1 MSQSSELFPNTV
13 AVVEVDNK
21 QSVGAKKFQHIWRFV
36 TNQMNMA
43 YMLGS
48 GLIMPPTGFGHK
60 YYQDTL
66 KLVPGWIPLFPQALS
81 VEALEYVVSERPQQL
96 NACYAE
102 IDLSGISCSAWR
114 YASGQWQQ
122 IKFPEDLNGTEE
134 LLLLPAPLPIS
145 LIKNT
150 IVFAEAEHAKA
161 FTNSFNDYGNAELI
175 PLKASTKKPEF
186 NKKKTLPWP
195 LATSDTAGPQP
206 QHTDLSAVNA
216 IGGAVSALAIFSQS
230 NHVAKAAYQ
239 AIAGRISTQTAPE
252 NQLNLLNV
260 VTGWTYEI
268 QAENVPKD
276 TFALLVQSLY
286 EHIGSSDYGSALDI
300 ILAHFAEISEIVF
313 PDKPSALAN
322 AKDLMQ
328 LINENAR
335 TPQDTLENLLKHYD
349 KPLQQVL
356 LSFVFRERLEHL
368 WQQPLPIQAE
378 RIADVVLLAGLREG
392 WMSLDRLFKQQQ
404 RCDTFIPHLMAVLAH
419 RFAGTDMMLPK
430 VDAPFLL
437 SEYFE
442 TESWSKS
449 RQDAAVYLAKKQKWK
464 CVTTR
469 ISLGRGDYQL
479 NVGAGGVDIVLDGEV
494 KAVRTEVDRE
504 QFNAAL
510 AQLHIID
517 PKQDAELRKLL
528 GAKP

>member
-1 MSQSSELFPNTV
+1 MSQSSELFPDNV

-21 QSVGAKKFQHIWRFV
+21 QSVGAKKIQHTWRFV
-36 TNQMNMA
+36 TNQKNMA

-48 GLIMPPTGFGHK
+48 GLIMPPSGFGHK

-81 VEALEYVVSERPQQL
+81 VEALEYVVAEQPKQL

-102 IDLSGISCSAWR
+102 LDLSGISCSAWR
-114 YASGQWQQ
+114 YTSEKWQQ
-122 IKFPEDLNGTEE
+122 IKFPEELDGTEE
-134 LLLLPAPLPIS
+134 LLLLPSPLPIS

-150 IVFAEAEHAKA
+150 IVFAESEHAKA
-161 FTNSFNDYGNAELI
+161 FANSFNDYGNAALI

-195 LATSDTAGPQP
+195 LVVTEVAGPQP
-206 QHTDLSAVNA
+206 FDIDLSKVNA
-216 IGGAVSALAIFSQS
+216 IGGAVAALAIFSQS
-230 NHVAKAAYQ
+230 NDVAKTAYQ
-239 AIAGRISTQTAPE
+239 TLAGRISPQTAAEHQPK
-252 NQLNLLNV
+252 LLNV
-260 VTGWTYEI
+260 VTDWAFDI
-268 QAENVPKD
+268 QIENASKD
-276 TFALLVQSLY
+276 MFSLLVQCLY
-286 EHIGSSDYGSALDI
+286 EHIGSSDCGSALDI
-300 ILAHFAEISEIVF
+300 ILAHFAEISETIY
-313 PDKPSALAN
+313 PGNPAALASAN
-322 AKDLMQ
+322 DLIQ
-328 LINENAR
+328 LISENAR
-335 TPQDTLENLLKHYD
+335 MPQDTLENLLKNHE
-349 KPLQQVL
+349 KSLQQVL

-368 WQQPLPIQAE
+368 WEQPLPIQPE
-378 RIADVVLLAGLREG
+378 RIADVALLAGLREG
-392 WMSLDRLFKQQQ
+392 WMGLDRSFKQQQ
-404 RCDTFIPHLMAVLAH
+404 RCDTFVPNLMALLAH
-419 RFAGTDMMLPK
+419 RFAGTGMVLPK

-437 SEYFE
+437 SEYFS
-442 TESWSKS
+442 TENWSKS

-469 ISLGRGDYQL
+469 ISLGRGDYRL
-479 NVGAGGVDIVLDGEV
+479 SVGAGGVDIVLDGEV

-517 PKQDAELRKLL
+517 SKQDAELRKLL

>member
-1 MSQSSELFPNTV
+1 MNQSSELFPNTV

-21 QSVGAKKFQHIWRFV
+21 QRVGAKKIQHTWRFV
-36 TNQMNMA
+36 TNQKNMT
-43 YMLGS
+43 YMLSS
-48 GLIMPPTGFGHK
+48 GLIMPPSGFGHK

-66 KLVPGWIPLFPQALS
+66 ELVPGWIPLFPKAVS
-81 VEALEYVVSERPQQL
+81 VEALEYVVAERPKDL

-102 IDLSGISCSAWR
+102 LDLSGITCSAWR
-114 YASGQWQQ
+114 YASEQWQQ
-122 IKFPEDLNGTEE
+122 IKFPEELDGTEE

-161 FTNSFNDYGNAELI
+161 FTNSFNDYGNAELT

-195 LATSDTAGPQP
+195 LVTSETTGPQP
-206 QHTDLSAVNA
+206 LHIDLPAVNA
-216 IGGAVSALAIFSQS
+216 IGGAVAALAIFSQS
-230 NHVAKAAYQ
+230 NHVAKVAYQ
-239 AIAGRISTQTAPE
+239 AIAGRISTQTAIE
-252 NQLNLLNV
+252 YQLNLLNV

-268 QAENVPKD
+268 QAENAPKD

-356 LSFVFRERLEHL
+356 LSFVFREHLEDL
-368 WQQPLPIQAE
+368 WQHPLPIQPE
-378 RIADVVLLAGLREG
+378 RIAEVALLAGLREG

-404 RCDTFIPHLMAVLAH
+404 RCDTFVPNLMAVLAH
-419 RFAGTDMMLPK
+419 RFAGTDMVLPK
-430 VDAPFLL
+430 VDTPFLL
-437 SEYFE
+437 SEYFS
-442 TESWSKS
+442 TENWSKS
-449 RQDAAVYLAKKQKWK
+449 RQDAAVYLARKQRWK

-469 ISLGRGDYQL
+469 ISLGKGDYQL
-479 NVGAGGVDIVLDGEV
+479 SVGAGGVDIVLDGEV

-504 QFNAAL
+504 QFNAAF
-510 AQLHIID
+510 AQLHIIE
-517 PKQDAELRKLL
+517 PKLDAELRKLL
-528 GAKP
+528 GAKL